1 MTRGPKRKTAT
12 VTLRLEPQLKAA
24 AEIAADR
31 DHRSLTNLIEVL
43 ILEHCRALEI
53 KVDAAPAKGQ

>member
-1 MTRGPKRKTAT
+1 MSRGPKRKTAT

-53 KVDAAPAKGQ
+53 NVDAASARGQ

>member
-43 ILEHCRALEI
+43 ILEHCRSLKI
-53 KVDAAPAKGQ
+53 DIDAASARGE

>member
-12 VTLRLEPQLKAA
+12 VTLRLEPELKAA

-43 ILEHCRALEI
+43 ILEHCRALKI
-53 KVDAAPAKGQ
+53 DVDTASAREQ